1 MPPPRLAASA
11 APGSSARRRLVES
24 RAASIGRPPGGLPAS
39 TGAASQ
45 ISAFTYTPGTVAEH
59 PAISV
64 GDACRL
70 AGHGG
75 VTWINVDGVAD
86 TVTLAAL
93 GEAFGIH
100 PLAVE
105 DIAHTNQRPKLEVYG
120 EQVFIVVQM
129 VGGPGNPDRASEQ
142 IAFVL
147 GPDYVL
153 SFQERPGD
161 VFGPVRDR
169 LRTGAGRVRQAGPD
183 YLLYSLLDL
192 VVDGLFTVLEDLGD
206 VIESLEDR
214 VLEDPTVKLQ
224 AEIGALRREAV
235 LMRRAVWPLREVLA
249 ALQRDDVPHVVA
261 NTRVYLRD
269 VYDHLIQA
277 VDVIESLRD
286 VLAAL
291 FDLYLSAVSTRQ
303 NEVMKALTVIGAV
316 FLPLTFL
323 TGLYGMNFDDM
334 PELHARLG
342 YPILLVTMAVVT
354 IGTLLYFR
362 RRGWL

>member
-1 MPPPRLAASA
+1 
-11 APGSSARRRLVES
+11 
-24 RAASIGRPPGGLPAS
+24 
-39 TGAASQ
+39 
-45 ISAFTYTPGTVAEH
+45 
-59 PAISV
+59 
-64 GDACRL
+64 
-70 AGHGG
+70 
-75 VTWINVDGVAD
+75 
-86 TVTLAAL
+86 
-93 GEAFGIH
+93 
-100 PLAVE
+100 
-105 DIAHTNQRPKLEVYG
+105 
-120 EQVFIVVQM
+120 M

-153 SFQERPGD
+153 SFQERAGD

-169 LRTGAGRVRQAGPD
+169 LRTCAGRVRQTGPD
-183 YLLYSLLDL
+183 YLLYALLDL
-192 VVDGLFTVLEDLGD
+192 VVDSLFGVLEDLGD
-206 VIESLEDR
+206 AIETLEDG
-214 VLEDPTVKLQ
+214 VLAEPTVQLQ
-224 AEIGALRREAV
+224 AQIGAFRREAV

-249 ALQRDDVPHVVA
+249 ALQRDDIPHVEA
-261 NTRVYLRD
+261 TTRVYLRD

-334 PELHARLG
+334 PELHARFG
-342 YPILLVTMAVVT
+342 YPLLLAAMVAVTA
-354 IGTLLYFR
+354 GTLLYFR